1 MNIFFLSWNPKK
13 CAEWHCDK
21 HCVKMILEYA
31 QLLSTA
37 HRCLDGEEI
46 VVLSKNNRRLKR
58 YILADHRESIMYK
71 STHKNHPCAIWV
83 RESKENYTW
92 LYTLFCSLCDE
103 YTSRYN
109 KIHATDTRLRT
120 VLKDTPTNIN
130 KNNFMPYLHFSSDKG
145 YQDGI
150 TTPPQAMPDEYK
162 TDDTIEA
169 YRIFYIYSKKRFATW
184 KYDTPWF
191 CRITHEGG

>member
-46 VVLSKNNRRLKR
+46 IVLSKNNRRLKR
-58 YILADHRESIMYK
+58 YILNDHRENVLYK

-83 RESKENYTW
+83 REFKENYIW
-92 LYTLFCSLCDE
+92 LYKLFCSLCDE

-109 KIHATDTRLRT
+109 KIHATDIRLRE
-120 VLKDTPTNIN
+120 VLKNTPININ
-130 KNNFMPYLHFSSDKG
+130 KDSSLSC
-145 YQDGI
+145 I

-184 KYDTPWF
+184 KYITPWF
-191 CRITHEGG
+191 CRI